1 MKRWAAVAGA
11 AFLLG
16 LVIVWWGWH
25 LWTGPGPLSSSDRES
40 FPAPE
45 MVQIRIPGGMTLATA
60 ADSLASR
67 GLLKHKAVFLAGARL
82 TGKARALRAGLYE
95 LPAGA
100 SARDLL
106 QVLTS
111 GAAVQVKVTI
121 PEGLDAEE
129 IAGLVS
135 VALGFSR
142 DDFLATAD
150 SLVMAAALQGRLLK
164 GGEITAEQYDSLLSF
179 ESARWPRRFRWCEG
193 HLAPDTFHFAEG
205 TDAATAAH
213 FLVSTQWARL
223 DSVMTGSGTATALDL
238 SRQGILTL
246 ASIVEAEARRDDER
260 PLIAAVYVNRLR
272 KGWRLEADPT
282 VAFILGK
289 KGKRLFYR
297 DLDCG
302 LCQSAAEG
310 VAAGGGSHRG
320 LYSVQK
326 RETTL
331 LQGPGNF
338 FPIQHLPKQGP
349 AAWTHRKSWS
359 GSSPGRRPSGFG
371 LPGHVFRVRRP
382 GRPCVLPDCPGARG
396 SRPGIP
402 TCQGPGSPQP
412 E

>member
-16 LVIVWWGWH
+16 LVIVSWGWR
-25 LWTGPGPLSSSDRES
+25 LWTGPGPLASFDRES

-45 MVQIRIPGGMTLATA
+45 MVQIRIPGGMNLAAA

-67 GLLKHKAVFLAGARL
+67 GLLKHTAVFLAGARL
-82 TGKARALRAGLYE
+82 TGKAQALRAGLYE
-95 LPAGA
+95 LPVGA

-135 VALGFSR
+135 GALGFSR

-150 SLVMAAALQGRLLK
+150 SLVMTAALQGRLLK
-164 GGEITAEQYDSLLSF
+164 GGEFTAEQYDSLLSF
-179 ESARWPRRFRWCEG
+179 ESARGPRRFRWCEG

-260 PLIAAVYVNRLR
+260 PLIAAVYVNRLA

-282 VAFILGK
+282 VAFILCK

-297 DLDCG
+297 DLEI
-302 LCQSAAEG
+302 S
-310 VAAGGGSHRG
+310 SPFNTYRKRG
-320 LYSVQK
+320 LPP
-326 RETTL
+326 
-331 LQGPGNF
+331 GPIG
-338 FPIQHLPKQGP
+338 
-349 AAWTHRKSWS
+349 
-359 GSSPGRRPSGFG
+359 SPGRAALWAAAHPDSVCRAMYFVSDGQD
-371 LPGHVFRVRRP
+371 GHVFSRTAQEHEAAVQKFRR
-382 GRPCVLPDCPGARG
+382 ARATD
-396 SRPGIP
+396 RRN
-402 TCQGPGSPQP
+402 QND
-412 E
+412 

>member
-1 MKRWAAVAGA
+1 
-11 AFLLG
+11 
-16 LVIVWWGWH
+16 
-25 LWTGPGPLSSSDRES
+25 
-40 FPAPE
+40 
-45 MVQIRIPGGMTLATA
+45 
-60 ADSLASR
+60 
-67 GLLKHKAVFLAGARL
+67 
-82 TGKARALRAGLYE
+82 
-95 LPAGA
+95 
-100 SARDLL
+100 
-106 QVLTS
+106 
-111 GAAVQVKVTI
+111 VQVKVTI

-150 SLVMAAALQGRLLK
+150 SLVMTAALQGRLLK
-164 GGEITAEQYDSLLSF
+164 GGELTAEQYDSLLSF

-272 KGWRLEADPT
+272 KRWRLEADPT

-297 DLDCG
+297 DLEI
-302 LCQSAAEG
+302 S
-310 VAAGGGSHRG
+310 SPFNTYRNRG
-320 LYSVQK
+320 LPP
-326 RETTL
+326 
-331 LQGPGNF
+331 GPIG
-338 FPIQHLPKQGP
+338 
-349 AAWTHRKSWS
+349 
-359 GSSPGRRPSGFG
+359 SPGRAALRAAAHPDSVCRAMFFVSDGQD
-371 LPGHVFRVRRP
+371 GHVFSRTAQEHEAAVQKFRR
-382 GRPCVLPDCPGARG
+382 ARATD
-396 SRPGIP
+396 RRN
-402 TCQGPGSPQP
+402 QND
-412 E
+412 